1 MHSLRRIAVL
11 GALVALV
18 VAVPT
23 ASAAVPSRVQ
33 TKLDRAS
40 AAVGR
45 ASSAI
50 DDGDDAKGIAA
61 LKAVDRNLVGATNA
75 AKKHVGDSNGP
86 DSFGAVEDGVHEA
99 VGEIA
104 GLFDGVTD
112 TDTVNQLGTTLKDAL
127 TARDGLVSAI
137 GGLSADQRSGYADAL
152 GAMNSDVADEID
164 AVQQALSD
172 DTLKDPEAKDALNAA
187 LTQLQATASAVQT
200 LLSGLGT
207 STSSASTTP
216 TATGNQTQRNG
227 DCPHGQTSGQPSD
240 QQSRQTAGS
249 AGQGTGAF

>member
-1 MHSLRRIAVL
+1 VHSLRRIAVL
-11 GALVALV
+11 GALAALV

-50 DDGDDAKGIAA
+50 DDGDNAKGIAA
-61 LKAVDRNLVGATNA
+61 LKAVDRNLVGASGA
-75 AKKHVGDSNGP
+75 AKKHVSDGNGP
-86 DSFGAVEDGVHEA
+86 DSFGAVEDGTHQA

-137 GGLSADQRSGYADAL
+137 GGLSADQRAGYADVL
-152 GAMNSDVADEID
+152 NAMNSDVADEID

-187 LTQLQATASAVQT
+187 LTQLQATATAVQS
-200 LLSGLGT
+200 LLSGLPT
-207 STSSASTTP
+207 SSSASTTP
-216 TATGNQTQRNG
+216 AASTNQSSRNG
-227 DCPHGQTSGQPSD
+227 DCPHGQSSGQSAGQP
-240 QQSRQTAGS
+240 RQTAGQPG
-249 AGQGTGAF
+249 GQGTGAF

>member
-1 MHSLRRIAVL
+1 VHSLRRIAVL
-11 GALVALV
+11 GALASLV
-18 VAVPT
+18 VAVPA

-50 DDGDDAKGIAA
+50 DDGDNAKGIAA
-61 LKAVDRNLVGATNA
+61 LKAIDRNLVGAANA
-75 AKKHVGDSNGP
+75 AKKHVADSNGP
-86 DSFGAVEDGVHEA
+86 DSFGAVEDGTHEA

-137 GGLSADQRSGYADAL
+137 GGLSADQRSGYADVL
-152 GAMNSDVADEID
+152 NAMNSNVADEID

-187 LTQLQATASAVQT
+187 LTQLKATASAVQS

-207 STSSASTTP
+207 STPSGSNTP
-216 TATGNQTQRNG
+216 AATPNQTDRNG
-227 DCPHGQTSGQPSD
+227 DCPHGQMSDETDGPQPRVTVES
-240 QQSRQTAGS
+240 
-249 AGQGTGAF
+249 TGEDPGDF